1 MLEESNDDDVQVV
14 IWKKILFLQRVL
26 MTPLATGVRWSFTSR
41 CEHVMNDNW
50 DVFKTGIFKTRTY
63 FTNDQMNKA
72 VQDKVKI
79 KKSRSLLEMG
89 EISRSYRTLD
99 ADLESQKTA
108 EELVQLYKDK
118 LGILKEGTVV
128 NDIPNNNRGIIISPE
143 CVREVIKQ
151 CGKGV
156 SNSAITSNHR
166 ETQYYQDL

>member
-1 MLEESNDDDVQVV
+1 MD
-14 IWKKILFLQRVL
+14 
-26 MTPLATGVRWSFTSR
+26 
-41 CEHVMNDNW
+41 
-50 DVFKTGIFKTRTY
+50 KT
-63 FTNDQMNKA
+63 

-89 EISRSYRTLD
+89 EISRSYRALV

-108 EELVQLYKDK
+108 EEPVQLYKDK
-118 LGILKEGTVV
+118 LGILKGTVV
-128 NDIPNNNRGIIISPE
+128 NDIPNNNPGIIISSE

-156 SNSAITSNHR
+156 SNSAITPNHR